1 MSGTVASPEGITNP
15 PIDDLLEKVESKYAL
30 VVYAAKRARQINT
43 YNLEIAEGMFS
54 TPGPL
59 IDSNPEDKALGIAL
73 REIDQGVLNLKE
85 HDESSQD

>member
-1 MSGTVASPEGITNP
+1 M
-15 PIDDLLEKVESKYAL
+15 EKVESKYAL

-85 HDESSQD
+85 HDDSSQD